1 MAGFSDNDIEKSS
14 WAVGKAW
21 ARDTLAYRGNNV
33 WKCFSVQDKRE
44 GQGEMKEV
52 QSVYK
57 ERRHSSHQF
66 LLWTIQKGGHSE
78 TMFVLDSFAKKRKKK
93 KELSYN
99 QSDVSTPH
107 FCVISVY
114 TSQLLM
120 Q

>member
-1 MAGFSDNDIEKSS
+1 
-14 WAVGKAW
+14 
-21 ARDTLAYRGNNV
+21 
-33 WKCFSVQDKRE
+33 
-44 GQGEMKEV
+44 
-52 QSVYK
+52 
-57 ERRHSSHQF
+57 
-66 LLWTIQKGGHSE
+66 
-78 TMFVLDSFAKKRKKK
+78 MFVLDSFAKKKKKK

>member
-1 MAGFSDNDIEKSS
+1 M
-14 WAVGKAW
+14 
-21 ARDTLAYRGNNV
+21 YGNA
-33 WKCFSVQDKRE
+33 SVCKTR

-78 TMFVLDSFAKKRKKK
+78 TMFVLDSFAKK

>member
-78 TMFVLDSFAKKRKKK
+78 TMFVLDSFAKKK
-93 KELSYN
+93 SYLTISLMC
-99 QSDVSTPH
+99 QHP
-107 FCVISVY
+107 ISVL
-114 TSQLLM
+114 SRSIHLSC
-120 Q
+120 

>member
-44 GQGEMKEV
+44 GQGEMKE
-52 QSVYK
+52 SVYK
-57 ERRHSSHQF
+57 ERRHFSYQF
-66 LLWTIQKGGHSE
+66 LLWTIPKGGHSE
-78 TMFVLDSFAKKRKKK
+78 TMFVLDSSAKKRKKK
-93 KELSYN
+93 KKEPSYN

-114 TSQLLM
+114 TAQLVT